1 MKQKSNCWI
10 SHNVVEYSRLK
21 KKKKKST
28 PAYKM
33 QEFPVVCLIKIW
45 RPAVLLSLSPQC
57 AVGSLQPLYF
67 SRSYLDAQKKQKQKE
82 RVSETEFFHSKPV
95 DSLVCMWSP
104 NVVGSFFLYCFFHLK
119 WPKFCYYL
127 LLWSAA
133 AVPTP
138 SISALAGRAIIIVVN
153 IIVISDRRAEQGC
166 SSLSSVIKELTEL

>member
-1 MKQKSNCWI
+1 
-10 SHNVVEYSRLK
+10 
-21 KKKKKST
+21 
-28 PAYKM
+28 M

-45 RPAVLLSLSPQC
+45 RPAVLPSLSPQC

-82 RVSETEFFHSKPV
+82 REWVRQNSFIPSQWIVLYACDPQMLLGLFFCTA
-95 DSLVCMWSP
+95 L
-104 NVVGSFFLYCFFHLK
+104 FFHLK
-119 WPKFCYYL
+119 WPKFSCYL